1 MKTQTLT
8 ISDAAIKRH
17 AADLAVRQLRDQS
30 IGHLYFRYHQSRET
44 GSWYLVKGR
53 RWIRKGRWPSIS
65 ATVMRKEAP
74 GLLVNDDVDVKGNQT
89 LADVLTWFRGVMEL
103 NRTITDQ
110 RRADILSVIDR
121 QLMPCKSVVVQPIQ
135 ELKKKDLLHGLILP
149 LQQRLAPSTVAK
161 AFRILKQATKAADR
175 VDVIGYDPL
184 RSYRLADFMRE
195 TIEPKGAALRA
206 SDLPSLAE
214 SIQEK
219 GSLKAQVFVWLM
231 LLHGTRFNETRLTA
245 WRWVDL
251 NGGWLEIPGKYT
263 KNRRAHRMP
272 LTDITLNLLRRYR
285 EWNPGTHLFQIN
297 GSVVSKTHAQRW
309 VRMISD
315 REWSS
320 HDLRK
325 LMRTM
330 LADLGIDWWVAEMMI
345 NHAPSKLDR
354 TYIHTQV
361 EQLCRDAFNHYHHY
375 LADRCEDLAKL
386 RTDGGLKKPSE
397 PLIPAGDDTNQN
409 PNSSLKGD

>member
-1 MKTQTLT
+1 MTTKTLT

-17 AADLAVRQLRDQS
+17 AADPAVRQLRDKA

-53 RWIRKGRWPSIS
+53 KWLRKGRWPEVGAAVIRQQAPAMLIS
-65 ATVMRKEAP
+65 
-74 GLLVNDDVDVKGNQT
+74 DDKALESNQT
-89 LADVLTWFRGVMEL
+89 LADVLIWFRGVMAL
-103 NRTITDQ
+103 NRTITEQ
-110 RRADILSVIDR
+110 RRADIMSVINR
-121 QLMPCKSVVVQPIQ
+121 QLLPHQAVVGKPIG
-135 ELKKKDLLHGLILP
+135 ELTKKDLLHELVLP

-161 AFRILKQATKAADR
+161 AFRILKQATKAADG

-206 SDLPSLAE
+206 SDLPDLAE
-214 SIQEK
+214 SIQK
-219 GSLKAQVFVWLM
+219 GSLNAQVFVWMM
-231 LLHGTRFNETRLTA
+231 LLHGTRFNETRMTA
-245 WRWVDL
+245 WRWVDFE
-251 NGGWLEIPGKYT
+251 GGWLEIPGKYT

-285 EWNPGTHLFQIN
+285 DLSPGTYLFQIN
-297 GSVVSKTHAQRW
+297 GNIVSKTHAQRW
-309 VRMISD
+309 VRSISD
-315 REWSS
+315 CNWAS

-325 LMRTM
+325 LMRTI

-361 EQLCRDAFNHYHHY
+361 EQLSRDAFTHYHHW
-375 LADRCEDLAKL
+375 LADRCEDLSRL
-386 RTDGGLKKPSE
+386 RTGEGFEKPQKTRAARLSN
-397 PLIPAGDDTNQN
+397 ADDNSN
-409 PNSSLKGD
+409 PSLKGD